1 MLVRCVGTKLRLTC
15 TGSMLAIAVLS
26 SNIALAAQAA
36 EAVYPTRPV
45 RVIVGFQ
52 PGGGSDLLARLVSPK
67 LTERLGQ
74 SFVVDNRSGAGGG
87 IAMET
92 AANAA
97 PDGYTLLVVSG
108 SQVTN
113 ISLFT
118 KLKVDVT
125 KAFAPI
131 SQMTAEAYV
140 LLAREG
146 FQPGSIK
153 ELVAAAKAKPGTIT
167 CGSSGT
173 GSFAHLGIELFNSLA
188 NVKITHV
195 PYKGSG
201 QALIDLLGGQI
212 DMTIASSIS
221 AAPHMKAGKVR
232 ALAVTSARRTPLFPD
247 LPTIAEAGVP
257 GYDVSSWY
265 GLVAPR
271 ATSEAIITRLN
282 GDIVQI
288 MALPDMKANLAR
300 SGADPAPSTPKEF
313 GDRIAWEIAKWR
325 KVVKETGLR
334 LE

>member
-1 MLVRCVGTKLRLTC
+1 MIPHSTRRCGRTTYRAAMLV
-15 TGSMLAIAVLS
+15 IAVVTT
-26 SNIALAAQAA
+26 NVMAAAQ
-36 EAVYPTRPV
+36 EATYPTRPI

-74 SFVVDNRSGAGGG
+74 SVVVDNRSGAGGG

-92 AANAA
+92 AANST

-113 ISLFT
+113 VSLFT
-118 KLKVDVT
+118 KLKIDVT
-125 KAFAPI
+125 KAFEPI
-131 SQMTAEAYV
+131 SQMTSEAYV

-146 FQPGSIK
+146 FQPASVKDLI
-153 ELVAAAKAKPGTIT
+153 AAARAKPGTIT

-173 GSFAHLGIELFNSLA
+173 GSFAHLGIELFNSMA
-188 NVKITHV
+188 NVKILHV

-221 AAPHMKAGKVR
+221 AAPHMKTGKAR
-232 ALAVTSARRTPLFPD
+232 AIAVTSAKRTPLFPD
-247 LPTIAEAGVP
+247 IPTIAESGVA
-257 GYDVSSWY
+257 GYDVESWY

-271 ATSEAIITRLN
+271 ATPATLVKRLN
-282 GDIVQI
+282 REVVEVLA
-288 MALPDMKANLAR
+288 MPDVKANLAR
-300 SGADPAPSTPKEF
+300 SGAVPVPSTPEAF
-313 GDRIAWEIAKWR
+313 AERIAGEIAKWR
-325 KVVKETGLR
+325 KVVNETGLR